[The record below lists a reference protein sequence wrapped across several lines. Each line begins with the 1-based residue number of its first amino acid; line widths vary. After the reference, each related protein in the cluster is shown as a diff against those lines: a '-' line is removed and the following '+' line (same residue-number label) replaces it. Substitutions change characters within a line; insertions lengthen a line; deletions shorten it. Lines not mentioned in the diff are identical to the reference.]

1 MNSFLLNDEEKRGT
15 GQLPLLKEIY
25 DSFYRCEFSRYFDYE
40 TSKYPR
46 DLEKGHQEDNSYWCS
61 KKSYLSRDSAIIRPV
76 IPYSLISSFCSEKK
90 FLGKGIIRVA
100 CGEFPQGT
108 GFYSES
114 SKLENLYN
122 KGKLK
127 KVEKT
132 YTLFTKNGDNI
143 DLVSYPVYEYKN
155 EKYIRY
161 VLKQDL
167 RKKGNYFLIE
177 KGTVKWFSVDPI
189 YWFADINNDIA
200 ITSDIVFPKIP
211 TKDTDG
217 KLFINKIMNIWLK
230 EMLTD
235 RERLLREEAVN
246 NIYNFDF
253 RSLSEEEIIRG
264 AIISNIPVYLHGK
277 SSVGKSSR
285 VKQLDPDCEI
295 VYLDNASKES
305 LIGKSIYNS
314 ETKKM
319 EDVPPTWYLNIKE
332 KCEREPN
339 KIHIIFFDELTHAP
353 YEFQNMLFNIV
364 LDHNINGKWNL
375 PLNAR
380 IVAAGNEKSESISA
394 NEMVEQLFNRFAHVY
409 INTTVE
415 KWLEWAI
422 TPEES
427 YERLDYVDDKQTS
440 KIHPAIYS
448 FVAYKDAMGENVL
461 NTSYTGDYANADP
474 RKWEMA
480 SKVLYNTK
488 EPEMFRALIGN
499 KLTNDFIEF
508 VKQKGIS
515 IEDVVNHNYSSKNL
529 DMNLSECYATAASLS
544 FVDDEHFEVAR
555 DFMRQFGDEPTTTF
569 ENMWA
574 SGNKQRLKRLKRN
587 I

>member
-1 MNSFLLNDEEKRGT
+1 MNSFLLNDEEINGSSQLELFKHFGT
-15 GQLPLLKEIY
+15 ECVRSKFSYYASGDEKEWGIVY
-25 DSFYRCEFSRYFDYE
+25 TLWDS
-40 TSKYPR
+40 
-46 DLEKGHQEDNSYWCS
+46 
-61 KKSYLSRDSAIIRPV
+61 KSTFFIQDSSLIRPV
-76 IPYSLISSFCSEKK
+76 IPYSSIAAFCH
-90 FLGKGIIRVA
+90 GKYVIDERFMTVNY
-100 CGEFPQGT
+100 GEIAYDFIDADLHSNLEEL
-108 GFYSES
+108 YSQ
-114 SKLENLYN
+114 N
-122 KGKLK
+122 KLK
-127 KVEKT
+127 PLEKT
-132 YTLFTKNGDNI
+132 FTFFTCNDDNF
-143 DLVSYPVYEYKN
+143 VPQSFPVYEYDGK
-155 EKYIRY
+155 KYFRR
-161 VLKQDL
+161 VCKLHL
-167 RKKGNYFLIE
+167 R
-177 KGTVKWFSVDPI
+177 DPEI
-189 YWFADINNDIA
+189 CWFAIEPMTWYVDINEDIA
-200 ITSDIVFPKIP
+200 ITSEVYFPKIP
-211 TKDTDG
+211 IPNNIKITRNG
-217 KLFINKIMNIWLK
+217 ESYLNKIMNIWLSEIISDEEK
-230 EMLTD
+230 MLMDKTI
-235 RERLLREEAVN
+235 N

-264 AIISNIPVYLHGK
+264 AIVSNIPVYLHGK

-295 VYLDNASKES
+295 VYLANASKES

-339 KIHIIFFDELTHAP
+339 KIHIIFFDELTHAS

-364 LDHNINGKWNL
+364 LDHNINGKWTL

-394 NEMVEQLFNRFAHVY
+394 NEMVEQLFSRCAHVY

-448 FVAYKDAMGENVL
+448 FVAYKDAKGENVL

-488 EPEMFRALIGN
+488 EPEMLRALIGN

-515 IEDVVNHNYSSKNL
+515 IADVINHNYSSEDLN
-529 DMNLSECYATAASLS
+529 MNLSECYATVASLS

-555 DFMRQFGDEPTTTF
+555 DFMRQFGDKPTTTF

-574 SGNKQRLKRLKRN
+574 SENKQRLKRLKRN

>member
-1 MNSFLLNDEEKRGT
+1 MNSFLLNDEEIEGVS
-15 GQLPLLKEIY
+15 QLPLLKEIP
-25 DSFYRCEFSRYFDYE
+25 DSFYCHDFFCYFDYE
-40 TSKYPR
+40 TSQFPR
-46 DLEKGHQEDNSYWCS
+46 DLKQGYHQDNRYWCS
-61 KKSYLSRDSAIIRPV
+61 KKSYLSRDFAIIRPV
-76 IPYSLISSFCSEKK
+76 IPYSSISSFCSEKK
-90 FLGKGIIRVA
+90 FLGKGIIKVA
-100 CGEFPQGT
+100 CGEFPQSID
-108 GFYSES
+108 YYLES

-143 DLVSYPVYEYKN
+143 DLVSYPVYEY
-155 EKYIRY
+155 EGGKYIRY

-167 RKKGNYFLIE
+167 RKKGNLFFIE
-177 KGTVKWFSVDPI
+177 KGTVVWFKVEPI
-189 YWFADINNDIA
+189 SWYADINNDIA
-200 ITSDIVFPKIP
+200 ITSDIVFPEIP

-253 RSLSEEEIIRG
+253 SSLSEEEIIRG

-409 INTTVE
+409 INTTVD

-448 FVAYKDAMGENVL
+448 FVAYKDAKGENVL

-488 EPEMFRALIGN
+488 EPEMLRALIGN
-499 KLTNDFIEF
+499 ELTNDFIEF

-515 IEDVVNHNYSSKNL
+515 IDDVINHNFSENL
-529 DMNLSECYATAASLS
+529 NMNLSECYATAASLS
-544 FVDDEHFEVAR
+544 FVDDEHFEVAK
-555 DFMRQFGDEPTTTF
+555 DFMKQFGDELTTTF

-574 SGNKQRLKRLKRN
+574 SGSKQRIKRLKRN

>member
-1 MNSFLLNDEEKRGT
+1 M
-15 GQLPLLKEIY
+15 
-25 DSFYRCEFSRYFDYE
+25 
-40 TSKYPR
+40 
-46 DLEKGHQEDNSYWCS
+46 
-61 KKSYLSRDSAIIRPV
+61 
-76 IPYSLISSFCSEKK
+76 
-90 FLGKGIIRVA
+90 
-100 CGEFPQGT
+100 
-108 GFYSES
+108 
-114 SKLENLYN
+114 
-122 KGKLK
+122 
-127 KVEKT
+127 
-132 YTLFTKNGDNI
+132 FTKNGDNI
-143 DLVSYPVYEYKN
+143 DLVSYPVYEY
-155 EKYIRY
+155 EGGKYIRY

-167 RKKGNYFLIE
+167 RKKGNLFLIE
-177 KGTVKWFSVDPI
+177 KGTVVWFKVEPI
-189 YWFADINNDIA
+189 FWYADINNDIA
-200 ITSDIVFPKIP
+200 ITSDIVFPEIP

-253 RSLSEEEIIRG
+253 SSLSEEEIIRG

-375 PLNAR
+375 PFNAR

-394 NEMVEQLFNRFAHVY
+394 NEMVEQLFNRFCHVY
-409 INTTVE
+409 INTTVD

-427 YERLDYVDDKQTS
+427 YERLDYVADKQAS

-461 NTSYTGDYANADP
+461 TTPYTGDYANADP

-480 SKVLYNTK
+480 SKVLYNTR
-488 EPEMFRALIGN
+488 EPEMLRALIGN
-499 KLTNDFIEF
+499 ELTNDFIEF

-515 IEDVVNHNYSSKNL
+515 IDDVINHNFSENL
-529 DMNLSECYATAASLS
+529 NMNLSECYATAASLS
-544 FVDDEHFEVAR
+544 FVDDEHFEVAK
-555 DFMRQFGDEPTTTF
+555 DFMKQFGDELTTTF

-574 SGNKQRLKRLKRN
+574 SGSKQRIKRLKRN

>member
-1 MNSFLLNDEEKRGT
+1 MYNFLLNDEEKNGAK
-15 GQLPLLKEIY
+15 QLLLLKEIPDVIY
-25 DSFYRCEFSRYFDYE
+25 ESDFSDYFYKDEIFGYYTVGDRVYKDDEIWS
-40 TSKYPR
+40 SKNDCLTDDR
-46 DLEKGHQEDNSYWCS
+46 NGWHF
-61 KKSYLSRDSAIIRPV
+61 IRPV
-76 IPYSLISSFCSEKK
+76 IPYSSISSFCTQKK
-90 FLGKGIIRVA
+90 FLNKRILKVVA
-100 CGEFPQGT
+100 GEFPQSFTSGST
-108 GFYSES
+108 A

-127 KVEKT
+127 KSKKT
-132 YTLFTKNGDNI
+132 YTLFTKTDNDI
-143 DLVSYPVYEYKN
+143 DLKSYPIYEYKGQ
-155 EKYIRY
+155 KYFRY
-161 VLKQDL
+161 VLETYVEKNKEKSESNRWGCNDYI
-167 RKKGNYFLIE
+167 KIE
-177 KGTVKWFSVDPI
+177 KGTAFWYKVEPI
-189 YWFADINNDIA
+189 YWYADIYDDIA
-200 ITSDIVFPKIP
+200 IPSDLVFPKIP
-211 TKDTDG
+211 IKG
-217 KLFINKIMNIWLK
+217 ANSNFFIDKIMNIWLK
-230 EMLTD
+230 EIITD
-235 RERLLREEAVN
+235 SERLLLEEVADTTN
-246 NIYNFDF
+246 NVYNFDF
-253 RSLSEEEIIRG
+253 SSLSEEEIIRG

-409 INTTVE
+409 INTTVD

-422 TPEES
+422 TLEES
-427 YERLDYVDDKQTS
+427 YERLDYVADKQAS

-448 FVAYKDAMGENVL
+448 FVAYKDAMGANVL
-461 NTSYTGDYANADP
+461 TTPYTGDYANADP

-480 SKVLYNTK
+480 SKVLYNTR
-488 EPEMFRALIGN
+488 EPEMLRALIGN
-499 KLTNDFIEF
+499 ELTND
-508 VKQKGIS
+508 S
-515 IEDVVNHNYSSKNL
+515 TL
-529 DMNLSECYATAASLS
+529 
-544 FVDDEHFEVAR
+544 R
-555 DFMRQFGDEPTTTF
+555 
-569 ENMWA
+569 
-574 SGNKQRLKRLKRN
+574 
-587 I
+587 